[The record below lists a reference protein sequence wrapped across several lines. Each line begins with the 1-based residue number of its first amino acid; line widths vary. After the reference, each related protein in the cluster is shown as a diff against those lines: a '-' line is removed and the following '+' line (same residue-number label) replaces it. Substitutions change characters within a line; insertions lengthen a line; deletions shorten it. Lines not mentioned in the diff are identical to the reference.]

1 MLDSDRLLAA
11 WHRVRDELLAERTP
25 DGHWVG
31 ELATSALS
39 TATAVSALCLMS
51 RSGLEVRDSG
61 FEVRDSGF
69 GRRGEG
75 RGTWEEGIKGR
86 RNEDADSRKS
96 LPSVLSTGDVVRS
109 TPAASELTNFT
120 SHAPNLE
127 PRVPNPESLASLIA
141 GGVQYLVAHQNAD
154 GGWGDTDKSYSNIA
168 TTMLAIAA
176 IHLAGGASE
185 HGSLL
190 QRAEAYVDAEGR
202 LNGLRAR
209 YGKDKTFV
217 VPILTNCALAGLVPW
232 KDVAPLPFELACV
245 PQSWY
250 RFVKM
255 PVVSYAVPAL
265 VAIGQ
270 AKFHHDPPW
279 NPLSRAIRA
288 ASIERS
294 LTVLQQMQPASGG
307 YLEAVPLTSFVV
319 MSLASLN
326 RADHP
331 VVQAGVKFL
340 VDSVRRDGSWPID
353 TNLATWVTSLA
364 INALGS
370 GGDEGAKGQR
380 EEGTQRQGEEGTEE
394 AALEF
399 VLDSPSGGFPS
410 SPRLLSLRP
419 SPLPWLLNCQHTAR
433 HPFTGADPGGWGW
446 SDLSGAVPDA
456 DDTPGALLA
465 LNELAT
471 TASNDEQ
478 QAIEIAARQGIDWLL
493 NLQNRD
499 GGWPTFCRGWTGLP
513 FDRSGTDLTAHVL
526 RALHAWRRL
535 NHQPDRTTGAIA
547 RGWRY
552 IEAHQHADGSW
563 FPLWFGNQERL
574 DEENPIYGT
583 TKVLFAYR
591 DLGRL
596 GAGAVKKAVE
606 WLLENQNA
614 DGGWGGD
621 KRGTGGW
628 ELKAGAGSSRDPR
641 APVSRCELLAPN
653 SEPSRPQLSS
663 LEETSLALEALL
675 AFPHRPDCEAAAHRG
690 LVWLVE
696 RVEEGGHREPAPIGF
711 YFAKLWYYERLYPI
725 IFAASAL
732 RHAVTATLGHPPL
745 PDRNLT
751 LETD

>member
-11 WHRVRDELLAERTP
+11 WHRVRDDLLAERTP
-25 DGHWVG
+25 EGHWVG

-39 TATAVSALCLMS
+39 TATAVSALCL
-51 RSGLEVRDSG
+51 VRGSG
-61 FEVRDSGF
+61 FDTFE
-69 GRRGEG
+69 
-75 RGTWEEGIKGR
+75 
-86 RNEDADSRKS
+86 
-96 LPSVLSTGDVVRS
+96 S
-109 TPAASELTNFT
+109 TPRHSAS
-120 SHAPNLE
+120 
-127 PRVPNPESLASLIA
+127 NPQSLSSLIA
-141 GGVQYLVAHQNAD
+141 GGLAYLVTHQNED

-176 IHLAGGASE
+176 IHLAGGADE
-185 HGSLL
+185 HAALL
-190 QRAEAYVDAEGR
+190 ARAEAYVDAEGR

-279 NPLSRAIRA
+279 NPLLRVLRA
-288 ASIERS
+288 AAVERS
-294 LTVLQQMQPASGG
+294 LKVLLQMQPASGG

-319 MSLASLN
+319 MSLASMNL
-326 RADHP
+326 ADHP
-331 VVQAGVKFL
+331 VAQAGVKFL
-340 VDSVRRDGSWPID
+340 IESVRPDGSWPID

-364 INALGS
+364 INALG
-370 GGDEGAKGQR
+370 DEGHGVRDESQSGFYPASS
-380 EEGTQRQGEEGTEE
+380 
-394 AALEF
+394 APL
-399 VLDSPSGGFPS
+399 VPHPS
-410 SPRLLSLRP
+410 
-419 SPLPWLLNCQHTAR
+419 SPLPWLLRCQHTER

-465 LNELAT
+465 LHQLAT
-471 TASNDEQ
+471 TASNDEKF
-478 QAIEIAARQGIDWLL
+478 AIESAVRQGIDWLL
-493 NLQNRD
+493 NLQNGD

-526 RALHAWRRL
+526 RALHAWRHL
-535 NHQPDRTTGAIA
+535 HHQAARTKHAIE

-552 IEAHQHADGSW
+552 IEAHQNADGSW

-596 GAGAVKKAVE
+596 GAGSVKKAVE
-606 WLLENQNA
+606 YLLENQNA

-621 KRGTGGW
+621 KRGTQGG
-628 ELKAGAGSSRDPR
+628 ELGAGAKSSSAQHVPVPHSPSQ
-641 APVSRCELLAPN
+641 APLR
-653 SEPSRPQLSS
+653 SS
-663 LEETSLALEALL
+663 IEETSIAIEGLL
-675 AFPHRPDCEAAAHRG
+675 AFPHRPDCESAAHRG
-690 LVWLVE
+690 LVWLVK
-696 RVEEGGHREPAPIGF
+696 RVNQGGHREPAPIGF

-732 RHAVTATLGHPPL
+732 RHAVTAT
-745 PDRNLT
+745 RNVVT
-751 LETD
+751 AT